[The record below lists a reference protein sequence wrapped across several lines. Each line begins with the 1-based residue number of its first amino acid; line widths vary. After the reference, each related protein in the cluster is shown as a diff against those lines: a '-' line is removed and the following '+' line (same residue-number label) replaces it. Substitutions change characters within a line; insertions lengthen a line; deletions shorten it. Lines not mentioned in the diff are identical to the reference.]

1 MGGNMNHRL
10 LLPIVGVVSLLLAI
24 VPTNTPTV
32 AAAPPIKQGNQGL
45 QYGAVI
51 DNAGHILLQD
61 EALRLMAQAGAGWI
75 KINFR
80 LGGFQNWTETT
91 TFGYSA
97 LSLYDQIVANAQ
109 RRNLKVLGELS
120 NEAWNGMYTHWQ
132 GNNAESVASGNG
144 DNQYIRDF
152 SQNAAVVLAKR
163 YAGQIDVWEV
173 WNEPSQTATYMYPS
187 NFAQLLAQVYTKSRA
202 AGVTN
207 VRFVSGGITALQDP
221 SGNITAD
228 SVGANYLRQVYS
240 QGKLL
245 AGWDGIKTTYGSY
258 PLDSIGQHI
267 YLDGF
272 GPTSSPKISVALQL
286 LRDAYVASEGNT
298 TKQTVITEFG
308 WATNNVSEQIQAS
321 NLQIAYTTYK
331 QTAYVER
338 AYWFFLR
345 DESIPRL
352 YFGLLS
358 SNSSQKPAW
367 KSYRTY
373 ATY

>member
-1 MGGNMNHRL
+1 MNHRL
-10 LLPIVGVVSLLLAI
+10 LLPLVGVVALLLAT
-24 VPTNTPTV
+24 VPTHAQTV
-32 AAAPPIKQGNQGL
+32 AAPSVKQGNQGL

-80 LGGFQNWTETT
+80 LGGFQNWTETS

-97 LSLYDQIVANAQ
+97 LSLYDQIVASAR

-132 GNNAESVASGNG
+132 GNNAETVVNGTG

-152 SQNAAVVLAKR
+152 SQNAAVLLAQH
-163 YAGQIDVWEV
+163 YAGQIDAWEV

-187 NFAQLLAQVYTKSRA
+187 NFAQLLAHVFTKTKA

-207 VRFVSGGITALQDP
+207 VRFVSGGITALQDS

-228 SVGANYLRQVYS
+228 SVGANYLREVYN
-240 QGKLL
+240 QGKLV
-245 AGWDGIKTTYGSY
+245 AGWNTIKTTYGSY

-272 GPTSSPKISVALQL
+272 GRTSSAKMSTALQL
-286 LRDAYVASEGNT
+286 LRGAYVEGEGST
-298 TKQTVITEFG
+298 AKQTVITEFG
-308 WATNNVSEQIQAS
+308 WATNNVSEQTQAS
-321 NLQIAYTTYK
+321 NLQTAYTTYK
-331 QTAYVER
+331 QAAYVER
-338 AYWFFLR
+338 AYWFFTR
-345 DESIPRL
+345 DEPTPRL
-352 YFGLLS
+352 YFGLLR

-367 KSYRTY
+367 KSYQTY